1 MLGLGLRLDMCS
13 KLAESLGCTGLQPG
27 MHRAVTLPLHYRYTT
42 VTLPLHYR
50 YTTVT
55 LLLHYR
61 YTTCCSTRPHR
72 LLHLLR
78 VKGGGGEGAWARREP
93 LPRACA
99 WQQERMTFFNKRR
112 EARASYLM
120 RNVALCGAARHQ
132 NQQAFRN
139 VWLDNEVIKK
149 NMWRAEADIP
159 GSWGTH
165 ALEAGD
171 SPLMDLWRR
180 GETAAAGLTM
190 DMTEEAYRNLPR
202 SNKVE
207 RRAAKAID
215 NLKMGCAQ
223 GHGAWAGNR

>member
-1 MLGLGLRLDMCS
+1 
-13 KLAESLGCTGLQPG
+13 
-27 MHRAVTLPLHYRYTT
+27 
-42 VTLPLHYR
+42 
-50 YTTVT
+50 
-55 LLLHYR
+55 
-61 YTTCCSTRPHR
+61 
-72 LLHLLR
+72 
-78 VKGGGGEGAWARREP
+78 
-93 LPRACA
+93 
-99 WQQERMTFFNKRR
+99 MTFFNKRR

-171 SPLMDLWRR
+171 SPLMDRWRR
-180 GETAAAGLTM
+180 GETAAAGRGETAACM

-223 GHGAWAGNR
+223 GLGCRAGLQSWAAGRLQTSRCLRCEVGRGGQLSRLVLPEGGVDWRHNDSKEPRG